1 MSTSPTPVLKPSK
14 SAAEVRIAPV
24 SVTTQVVVNP
34 SGRPGYRPKGRPDG
48 TEVESD
54 DDEDESNA
62 LDVDGM
68 SKSVAQRKLEKLA
81 RLGQRQRSQQQLP
94 QQPAMPSRNDLKRE
108 HQLRQPYPSPQAS
121 YIPHETQG
129 QEYYPYHSVELTRT
143 PSMPL
148 PHPYNLPAPAP
159 PQSPRTTRRQ
169 MMANEMSESLRRNL
183 LWERTLTR
191 RMLGGFTRINP
202 ALPTNGRASA
212 PGAQQHNR
220 TGVEP
225 RGSPTPLSRTRSWA
239 DDYHTSGW

>member
-1 MSTSPTPVLKPSK
+1 MLKPNK

-34 SGRPGYRPKGRPDG
+34 SGRPGYRLKGRPDG
-48 TEVESD
+48 AEVESD
-54 DDEDESNA
+54 DEDEDEESNP

-68 SKSVAQRKLEKLA
+68 SRSLAQRKLEMLA
-81 RLGQRQRSQQQLP
+81 GRGQKHRSQK
-94 QQPAMPSRNDLKRE
+94 QPAEQSALPSRKDMMRE
-108 HQLRQPYPSPQAS
+108 HQRQPYPSPQAS
-121 YIPHETQG
+121 YIPNESRQE
-129 QEYYPYHSVELTRT
+129 EYYPYHSVELTRT

-183 LWERTLTR
+183 LWERTLSR

-202 ALPTNGRASA
+202 APPTNGRTSGS
-212 PGAQQHNR
+212 GAQQHTGR
-220 TGVEP
+220 TSVEA
-225 RGSPTPLSRTRSWA
+225 RGPPTPLSRTKSWA
-239 DDYHTSGW
+239 ADEYHATGW